1 MLDISKLKPGQT
13 IVEDGELYLVLD
25 TVFNKQA
32 RGAMKV
38 KAKVNNLRT
47 GANVN
52 LQWNGGSTV
61 EEAHVD
67 KIAVTYSY
75 DTGTDLVFLDCNDY
89 SPFEIP
95 KERLEWEKNFLSDE
109 GGLEVNIRSYEGEIL
124 DVILPDKVA
133 LKITEC
139 EAAVKGNTATSALK
153 TAVLET
159 GFEVKVPLFIED
171 GEVILVNTNDGKYAG
186 RA

>member
-38 KAKVNNLRT
+38 KAKVKNLRT

-95 KERLEWEKNFLSDE
+95 K
-109 GGLEVNIRSYEGEIL
+109 
-124 DVILPDKVA
+124 
-133 LKITEC
+133 
-139 EAAVKGNTATSALK
+139 
-153 TAVLET
+153 
-159 GFEVKVPLFIED
+159 
-171 GEVILVNTNDGKYAG
+171 
-186 RA
+186 